1 MHECMNDPDWSLYR
15 AFLAVLTEGS
25 LSAAARAL
33 GLTQPTLG
41 RQVAELE
48 RALGVA
54 LFTRSPQGLKPT
66 DAALD
71 LAPHA
76 QAMAGA
82 ASAMARAAS
91 GAGDTARGIVRITA
105 SEIIGAE
112 VLPQIL
118 TTFRPLHPGVTIE
131 MALDNQQQDL
141 LRGAADIAVRMV
153 RPTQDALVA
162 RRLGQTH
169 LGAYAHRR
177 YLDAEGAPQGLD
189 DLQRHAVIGFD
200 RETPFLRAVIQGLPL
215 SRQGFA
221 FRADSD
227 LAQLAALRAG
237 LGIGFVQHG
246 VARREPD
253 LVPVCPGQIG
263 FALDVWLVMH
273 EDLRNTLR
281 MRTMFDH
288 LAQGLETFLATS
300 QPSAFG
306 R

>member
-1 MHECMNDPDWSLYR
+1 MTIDPDWSLYR
-15 AFLAVLTEGS
+15 AFLAVITEGS

-41 RQVAELE
+41 RQIAELE
-48 RALGVA
+48 RTLGVA

-91 GAGDTARGIVRITA
+91 GAGNAARGVVRLTA

-112 VLPQIL
+112 VLPRIL
-118 TTFRPLHPGVTIE
+118 ADFRPLHPGVVVE
-131 MALDNQQQDL
+131 LSLDNQQQDL

-162 RRLGQTH
+162 RRLADTH
-169 LGAYAHRR
+169 LGLYAHRR
-177 YLDAEGAPQGLD
+177 YVEANGAPATLEQLRD
-189 DLQRHAVIGFD
+189 HPLIGFD
-200 RETPFLRAVIQGLPL
+200 RGTPFLRGLVQRLPV
-215 SRQGFA
+215 SPAGFA

-237 LGIGFVQHG
+237 FGIGFVQIG
-246 VARREPD
+246 IARRDPD
-253 LVPVCPGQIG
+253 LIPVCPGQLG
-263 FALDVWLVMH
+263 FDLPVWLVMH
-273 EDLRNTLR
+273 EDLRATLR
-281 MRTMFDH
+281 MRAMFEH
-288 LAQGLETFLATS
+288 LADGLAAFLATS
-300 QPSAFG
+300 QP
-306 R
+306 

>member
-1 MHECMNDPDWSLYR
+1 MNDPDWSLYR

-41 RQVAELE
+41 RQIAQLE
-48 RALGVA
+48 RDLGVA

-82 ASAMARAAS
+82 ASALIRAAS
-91 GAGDTARGIVRITA
+91 GAGDTGRGVVRLTA

-112 VLPQIL
+112 VLPSIL
-118 TTFRPLHPGVTIE
+118 AAYRPLHPSVVIE
-131 MALDNQQQDL
+131 LSLDNQQQDL

-162 RRLGQTH
+162 KRLGDTH
-169 LGAYAHRR
+169 LGLYAHRR
-177 YLDAEGAPQGLD
+177 YVAADGAPATLDALAD
-189 DLQRHAVIGFD
+189 HALIGFD
-200 RETPFLRAVIQGLPL
+200 KGTPFLRGLVQRVPL
-215 SRQGFA
+215 PPQGFA

-227 LAQLAALRAG
+227 LAQLAAVRAG
-237 LGIGFVQHG
+237 FGIGFIQHG
-246 VARREPD
+246 VARRDPD
-253 LVPVCPGQIG
+253 LIPVCPGQIG
-263 FALDVWLVMH
+263 FDLPVWLVMH
-273 EDLRNTLR
+273 EDLRTTLR
-281 MRTMFDH
+281 MRTLFDH
-288 LAQGLETFLATS
+288 LADGLAAFLSTS
-300 QPSAFG
+300 QP
-306 R
+306 

>member
-1 MHECMNDPDWSLYR
+1 MQKCMSEPDWSLYR

-54 LFTRSPQGLKPT
+54 LFTRSPQGLKPSE
-66 DAALD
+66 AALD

-82 ASAMARAAS
+82 ASALVRAAS
-91 GAGDTARGIVRITA
+91 GAGDTARGVVRITA

-112 VLPQIL
+112 VLPAIL
-118 TTFRPLHPGVTIE
+118 AAYRPLHPGVVIE
-131 MALDNQQQDL
+131 LSLDNQAQDL

-162 RRLGQTH
+162 RRLADTH
-169 LGAYAHRR
+169 LGLYAHQR
-177 YLDAEGAPQGLD
+177 YLEAEGTPQTLD
-189 DLQRHAVIGFD
+189 QLKSHAVIGFD
-200 RETPFLRAVIQGLPL
+200 RETPFLRALIQRLPL
-215 SRQGFA
+215 APSGFA

-227 LAQLAALRAG
+227 LAQLAAIRAG
-237 LGIGFVQHG
+237 FGIGFVQHG
-246 VARREPD
+246 IARRDPG
-253 LVPVCPGQIG
+253 LVAVCPGQIG
-263 FALDVWLVMH
+263 FQLGVWLVMH
-273 EDLRNTLR
+273 EDLRATPR
-281 MRTMFDH
+281 MRTMFDE
-288 LAQGLETFLATS
+288 LAEGLGGFLETS
-300 QPSAFG
+300 QP
-306 R
+306 

>member
-1 MHECMNDPDWSLYR
+1 MHECMNEPDWSLYR
-15 AFLAVLTEGS
+15 AFLAVMTEGS

-54 LFTRSPQGLKPT
+54 LFTRSPQGVKPT

-71 LAPHA
+71 LRPHA

-82 ASAMARAAS
+82 ASALVRAAS
-91 GAGDTARGIVRITA
+91 GAGDTARGVVRLTA

-112 VLPQIL
+112 VLPPIL
-118 TTFRPLHPGVTIE
+118 ADFRPLHPGVAVE
-131 MALDNQQQDL
+131 LSLDNQQQDL

-162 RRLGQTH
+162 RRLADTH
-169 LGAYAHRR
+169 LGLYAHRR
-177 YLDAEGAPQGLD
+177 YAEAEGLPATVD
-189 DLQRHAVIGFD
+189 DLPAHAVIGFD
-200 RETPFLRAVIQGLPL
+200 RGTPFLRGLAQRLPL
-215 SRQGFA
+215 SRDGFS

-237 LGIGFVQHG
+237 FGIGFVQHG
-246 VARREPD
+246 IARRDPD
-253 LVPVCPGQIG
+253 LIPVCPGQIG
-263 FALDVWLVMH
+263 FALEVWLVMH
-273 EDLRNTLR
+273 EDLRATLR

-288 LAQGLETFLATS
+288 LAEGLSAFLATS
-300 QPSAFG
+300 GA
-306 R
+306 

>member
-1 MHECMNDPDWSLYR
+1 MHECMSDPDWNLYR

-41 RQVAELE
+41 RQVAQLE
-48 RALGVA
+48 HDLGVA

-82 ASAMARAAS
+82 AGAMARAAS
-91 GAGDTARGIVRITA
+91 GAGNTARGVVRLTA

-112 VLPQIL
+112 VLPAIL
-118 TTFRPLHPGVTIE
+118 AAYRPLHPGVVVE
-131 MALDNQQQDL
+131 LSLDNQQQDL

-153 RPTQDALVA
+153 RPTQEALVA
-162 RRLGQTH
+162 RRLADTH
-169 LGAYAHRR
+169 LGLYAHRR
-177 YLDAEGAPQGLD
+177 YIEAEGAPQTLE
-189 DLQRHAVIGFD
+189 DLKAHALVGFD
-200 RETPFLRAVIQGLPL
+200 RGTPFLRNLAQNLPV
-215 SRQGFA
+215 SRDGFA

-227 LAQLAALRAG
+227 LAQLAATRAG
-237 LGIGFVQHG
+237 FGIGFVQHG
-246 VARREPD
+246 IARREPD
-253 LVPVCPGQIG
+253 LIPVCPGLLG
-263 FALDVWLVMH
+263 FSLGVWLVMH
-273 EDLRNTLR
+273 EDLRATLR

-288 LAQGLETFLATS
+288 LAEGLSAFLATS
-300 QPSAFG
+300 GP
-306 R
+306 

>member
-1 MHECMNDPDWSLYR
+1 MDEPDWSLYR
-15 AFLAVLTEGS
+15 AFLAVMTEGS

-48 RALGVA
+48 RGLGVA

-82 ASAMARAAS
+82 ASALIRAAS
-91 GAGDTARGIVRITA
+91 GAGNTARGVVRLTA

-112 VLPQIL
+112 VLPRIL
-118 TTFRPLHPGVTIE
+118 ADFRPRHPGVAVE
-131 MALDNQQQDL
+131 VSLDNQQQDL

-162 RRLGQTH
+162 RRLADTH
-169 LGAYAHRR
+169 LGLYAHRN
-177 YLDAEGAPQGLD
+177 YLETEGVPTNLEQLRD
-189 DLQRHAVIGFD
+189 HAVVGFD
-200 RETPFLRAVIQGLPL
+200 KGTPFLRGLVQRVPL
-215 SRQGFA
+215 PPQGFA

-227 LAQLAALRAG
+227 LAQLAAVRAG
-237 LGIGFVQHG
+237 FGLGFIQHG
-246 VARREPD
+246 VARRDPD
-253 LVPVCPGQIG
+253 LVPICPGQIG
-263 FALDVWLVMH
+263 FDLPVWLVMH
-273 EDLRNTLR
+273 EDLRATLR
-281 MRTMFDH
+281 MRAMFDH
-288 LAQGLETFLATS
+288 LAEGLSAFLATS
-300 QPSAFG
+300 QP
-306 R
+306 

>member
-1 MHECMNDPDWSLYR
+1 MSEPDWSLYR
-15 AFLAVLTEGS
+15 AFLSVMTEGS

-48 RALGVA
+48 RSLGVA
-54 LFTRSPQGLKPT
+54 LFIRSPQGLKPT

-91 GAGDTARGIVRITA
+91 GAGNTARGIVRITA
-105 SEIIGAE
+105 SEIVGAE

-118 TTFRPLHPGVTIE
+118 AAYRPLHPGVVIE
-131 MALDNQQQDL
+131 LALDNQQQDL

-162 RRLGQTH
+162 RRLGDTH
-169 LGAYAHRR
+169 LGLYAHRR
-177 YLDAEGAPQGLD
+177 YIDAEGAPETLEQ
-189 DLQRHAVIGFD
+189 LQDHPLVGFD
-200 RETPFLRAVIQGLPL
+200 RGNPFLRGLAQRLPL
-215 SRQGFA
+215 SRDGFA

-227 LAQLAALRAG
+227 LAQLAAVRSG
-237 LGIGFVQHG
+237 FGIGFVQHG
-246 VARREPD
+246 IARRDPD
-253 LVPVCPGQIG
+253 LIPVCPGLIG
-263 FALDVWLVMH
+263 FSLGVWLVMH

-288 LAQGLETFLATS
+288 LADGLAAFLATS
-300 QPSAFG
+300 
-306 R
+306 RL

>member
-1 MHECMNDPDWSLYR
+1 MSDPDWSLYR
-15 AFLAVLTEGS
+15 AFLAVMTEGS
-25 LSAAARAL
+25 LSAAARTL

-71 LAPHA
+71 LHPHA

-82 ASAMARAAS
+82 ASALVRAAS
-91 GAGDTARGIVRITA
+91 GAGDTARGVVRITA

-112 VLPQIL
+112 VLPPIL
-118 TTFRPLHPGVTIE
+118 ADFRPLHPGVAVE
-131 MALDNQQQDL
+131 LSLDNQQQDL

-162 RRLGQTH
+162 RRLADTH
-169 LGAYAHRR
+169 LGLYAHRR
-177 YLDAEGAPQGLD
+177 YVEAQGAPQTLD
-189 DLQRHAVIGFD
+189 ALSDHALIGFD
-200 RETPFLRAVIQGLPL
+200 KGTPFLRGLVQRVPL
-215 SRQGFA
+215 PPQGFA

-227 LAQLAALRAG
+227 LAQLAAVRAG
-237 LGIGFVQHG
+237 FGIGFVQHG

-253 LVPVCPGQIG
+253 LIPVCPGQIG
-263 FALDVWLVMH
+263 FDLPIWLVMH
-273 EDLRNTLR
+273 EDLRATLR
-281 MRTMFDH
+281 MRAMFDH
-288 LAQGLETFLATS
+288 LAEGLSAFLAMS
-300 QPSAFG
+300 QP
-306 R
+306 

>member
-1 MHECMNDPDWSLYR
+1 MSEPDWSLYR

-66 DAALD
+66 DAAVD

-91 GAGDTARGIVRITA
+91 GAGDTARGIVRLTA
-105 SEIIGAE
+105 SEIVGAE
-112 VLPQIL
+112 VLPRIL
-118 TTFRPLHPGVTIE
+118 ADFRPLHPGVTVE
-131 MALDNQQQDL
+131 LSLDNQTEDL

-153 RPTQDALVA
+153 RPTQEALVA
-162 RRLGQTH
+162 RRLGDTH
-169 LGAYAHRR
+169 LGLYAHRR
-177 YLDAEGAPQGLD
+177 YLAAEGTPDTLEQLKD
-189 DLQRHAVIGFD
+189 HALVGFD
-200 RETPFLRAVIQGLPL
+200 RGTPFLRGLVQRVPL
-215 SRQGFA
+215 PPQGFA

-227 LAQLAALRAG
+227 LAQLAAVRAG
-237 LGIGFVQHG
+237 FGIGFVQHG
-246 VARREPD
+246 VARRDPA
-253 LVPVCPGQIG
+253 LVSLCEGQIG

-288 LAQGLETFLATS
+288 LADGLNAFLATS
-300 QPSAFG
+300 QP
-306 R
+306 

>member
-1 MHECMNDPDWSLYR
+1 MHEYMNEPDWSLYR

-82 ASAMARAAS
+82 ASAMTRAAS

-112 VLPQIL
+112 VLPSIL
-118 TTFRPLHPGVTIE
+118 AAFRPLHPGVVVE
-131 MALDNQQQDL
+131 LSLDNQQQDL

-162 RRLGQTH
+162 RHLGETH
-169 LGAYAHRR
+169 LGLYAHRR
-177 YLDAEGAPQGLD
+177 YVEAHGSPDTLEQ
-189 DLQRHAVIGFD
+189 LQDHPLVGFD
-200 RETPFLRAVIQGLPL
+200 RGNPFLRGLVQRLPM
-215 SRQGFA
+215 SRDGFA

-227 LAQLAALRAG
+227 LAQLAAVRAG
-237 LGIGFVQHG
+237 FGVGFVQHG

-253 LVPVCPGQIG
+253 LVPVCPGQVG
-263 FALDVWLVMH
+263 FALGVWLVMH
-273 EDLRNTLR
+273 EDLRNTPR

-288 LAQGLETFLATS
+288 LADGLGVFLRTS
-300 QPSAFG
+300 QP
-306 R
+306 

>member
-1 MHECMNDPDWSLYR
+1 MSDPDWSLYR
-15 AFLAVLTEGS
+15 AFLAVMTEGS

-54 LFTRSPQGLKPT
+54 LFTRSPQGVKPT

-71 LAPHA
+71 LRPHA

-82 ASAMARAAS
+82 ASALVRAAS
-91 GAGDTARGIVRITA
+91 GAGDTARGVVRLTA

-112 VLPQIL
+112 VLPPIL
-118 TTFRPLHPGVTIE
+118 ADFRPLHPAVSIE
-131 MALDNQQQDL
+131 LSLDNQQQDL

-162 RRLGQTH
+162 RRLADTH
-169 LGAYAHRR
+169 LGLYAHRR
-177 YLDAEGAPQGLD
+177 YVEVQGAPATLDALPD
-189 DLQRHAVIGFD
+189 HAVIGFD
-200 RETPFLRAVIQGLPL
+200 KGTPFLRGLIQRVPLPP
-215 SRQGFA
+215 QGFA

-227 LAQLAALRAG
+227 LAQLAAVRAG
-237 LGIGFVQHG
+237 FGIGFIQHG
-246 VARREPD
+246 VARRDPD

-263 FALDVWLVMH
+263 FELPVWLVMH
-273 EDLRNTLR
+273 EDLRATLR
-281 MRTMFDH
+281 MRAMFDH
-288 LAQGLETFLATS
+288 LAEGLDAFLATS
-300 QPSAFG
+300 QP
-306 R
+306 

>member
-1 MHECMNDPDWSLYR
+1 MHECMSDPDWSLYR

-76 QAMAGA
+76 RAMAGA
-82 ASAMARAAS
+82 ASALVRAAS
-91 GAGDTARGIVRITA
+91 GAGDTARGVVRLTA

-112 VLPQIL
+112 VLPSIL
-118 TTFRPLHPGVTIE
+118 AAYRPLHPGVAIE
-131 MALDNQQQDL
+131 LSLDNQQQDL

-162 RRLGQTH
+162 RRLGDTH
-169 LGAYAHRR
+169 LGLYAHRR
-177 YLDAEGAPQGLD
+177 YVEAEVAPATLDALAD
-189 DLQRHAVIGFD
+189 HALIGFD
-200 RETPFLRAVIQGLPL
+200 KGTPFLRGLVQRVPL
-215 SRQGFA
+215 PPRGFA

-227 LAQLAALRAG
+227 LAQLAAVRAG
-237 LGIGFVQHG
+237 FGIGFIQHG
-246 VARREPD
+246 VARPDPD
-253 LVPVCPGQIG
+253 LIPVCPGLIG
-263 FALDVWLVMH
+263 FDLPVWLVMH
-273 EDLRNTLR
+273 EDLRATLR
-281 MRTMFDH
+281 MRTLFDH
-288 LAQGLETFLATS
+288 LADGLDAFLATS
-300 QPSAFG
+300 QP
-306 R
+306 

>member
-1 MHECMNDPDWSLYR
+1 MSDPDWSLYR
-15 AFLAVLTEGS
+15 AFLAVMTEGS

-71 LAPHA
+71 LRPHA

-82 ASAMARAAS
+82 ASALVRAAS
-91 GAGDTARGIVRITA
+91 GAGDTARGVVRLTA

-112 VLPQIL
+112 VLPRIL
-118 TTFRPLHPGVTIE
+118 ADFRPLHPGVAVE
-131 MALDNQQQDL
+131 LSLDNQQQDL

-162 RRLGQTH
+162 RRLADTH
-169 LGAYAHRR
+169 LGLYAHRR
-177 YLDAEGAPQGLD
+177 YLEAEGVPATLQ
-189 DLQRHAVIGFD
+189 DLKGHAVVGFD
-200 RETPFLRAVIQGLPL
+200 RETPFLRALMQRLPL
-215 SRQGFA
+215 SRDDFA
-221 FRADSD
+221 LRADND
-227 LAQLAALRAG
+227 LAQLAAIRAG
-237 LGIGFVQHG
+237 CGVGFIQHG
-246 VARREPD
+246 VARRDPD
-253 LVPVCPGQIG
+253 LVPLCPGQIG
-263 FALDVWLVMH
+263 FDLPVWLVMH
-273 EDLRNTLR
+273 EDLRATPR

-288 LAQGLETFLATS
+288 LAEGLAAFLATS
-300 QPSAFG
+300 QP
-306 R
+306 

>member
-1 MHECMNDPDWSLYR
+1 MNDPDWSLYR

-48 RALGVA
+48 RALCVA

-66 DAALD
+66 DAAVD

-82 ASAMARAAS
+82 ASALARAAS
-91 GAGDTARGIVRITA
+91 GAGDSARGIVRITA
-105 SEIIGAE
+105 SEIVGAE
-112 VLPQIL
+112 VLPPIL
-118 TTFRPLHPGVTIE
+118 ADYRPLHPKVIVE
-131 MALDNQQQDL
+131 LSLDNQTQDL
-141 LRGAADIAVRMV
+141 LRGDADIAVRMV

-162 RRLGQTH
+162 RHLGETH
-169 LGAYAHRR
+169 LGLYAHRR
-177 YLDAEGAPQGLD
+177 YVEAHGSPDTLEQ
-189 DLQRHAVIGFD
+189 LQDHPLVGFD
-200 RETPFLRAVIQGLPL
+200 RGNPFLRGLVQRLPM
-215 SRQGFA
+215 SRDGFA

-227 LAQLAALRAG
+227 LAQLAAVRAG
-237 LGIGFVQHG
+237 FGVGFVQHG

-253 LVPVCPGQIG
+253 LVPVCPGQVG
-263 FALDVWLVMH
+263 FALGVWLVMH
-273 EDLRNTLR
+273 EDLRNTPR

-288 LAQGLETFLATS
+288 LADGLGVFLRTS
-300 QPSAFG
+300 QP
-306 R
+306 

>member
-1 MHECMNDPDWSLYR
+1 MNDPDWSLYR

-41 RQVAELE
+41 RQIAQLE
-48 RALGVA
+48 RDLGVA

-82 ASAMARAAS
+82 ASALIRAAS
-91 GAGDTARGIVRITA
+91 GAGDTGRGVVRLTA

-112 VLPQIL
+112 VLPSIL
-118 TTFRPLHPGVTIE
+118 AAYRPLHPSVVIE
-131 MALDNQQQDL
+131 LSLDNQQQDL

-162 RRLGQTH
+162 KRLGDTH
-169 LGAYAHRR
+169 LGLYAHRR
-177 YLDAEGAPQGLD
+177 YVAADGAPATLDALAD
-189 DLQRHAVIGFD
+189 HALIGFD
-200 RETPFLRAVIQGLPL
+200 KGTPFLRGLIQRVPLPP
-215 SRQGFA
+215 QGFA

-227 LAQLAALRAG
+227 LAQLAAVRAG
-237 LGIGFVQHG
+237 FGIGFIQHG
-246 VARREPD
+246 VARRDPD
-253 LVPVCPGQIG
+253 LIPVCPGQIG
-263 FALDVWLVMH
+263 FDLPVWLVMH
-273 EDLRNTLR
+273 EDLRTTLR
-281 MRTMFDH
+281 MRTLFDH
-288 LAQGLETFLATS
+288 LADGLAAFLSTS
-300 QPSAFG
+300 QP
-306 R
+306 

>member
-1 MHECMNDPDWSLYR
+1 MHKCMNDPDWSLYR
-15 AFLAVLTEGS
+15 AFLAVMTEGS

-71 LAPHA
+71 LQPHA

-82 ASAMARAAS
+82 ASALVRAAS
-91 GAGDTARGIVRITA
+91 GTGDTARGVVRVTA

-112 VLPQIL
+112 VLPPIL
-118 TTFRPLHPGVTIE
+118 ADFLPNHPGVAAE
-131 MALDNQQQDL
+131 LSLDNQQQDL

-162 RRLGQTH
+162 RRLADTH
-169 LGAYAHRR
+169 LGLYAHRR
-177 YLDAEGAPQGLD
+177 YIETEGAPTSLEQLRD
-189 DLQRHAVIGFD
+189 HAVVGFD
-200 RETPFLRAVIQGLPL
+200 KGTPFLRGLVQRVPL
-215 SRQGFA
+215 PPQGFA

-227 LAQLAALRAG
+227 LAQLAAVRAG
-237 LGIGFVQHG
+237 FGLGFIQHG
-246 VARREPD
+246 VARRDPD

-263 FALDVWLVMH
+263 FDLPVWLVMH
-273 EDLRNTLR
+273 ED
-281 MRTMFDH
+281 
-288 LAQGLETFLATS
+288 
-300 QPSAFG
+300 
-306 R
+306 

>member
-1 MHECMNDPDWSLYR
+1 MNDPDWSLYR

-25 LSAAARAL
+25 LSAAARTL

-48 RALGVA
+48 RALGLA

-66 DAALD
+66 DAGLE

-91 GAGDTARGIVRITA
+91 GAGDTARGVVRITA

-112 VLPQIL
+112 VLPRIL
-118 TTFRPLHPGVTIE
+118 AAYRPLHPGVIVE
-131 MALDNQQQDL
+131 LALDNQQQDL

-153 RPTQDALVA
+153 RPTQEALVA
-162 RRLGQTH
+162 RRLADTH
-169 LGAYAHRR
+169 LGLYAHRR
-177 YLDAEGAPQGLD
+177 YVEAEGAPTTLEQ
-189 DLQRHAVIGFD
+189 LQDHPLVGFD
-200 RETPFLRAVIQGLPL
+200 RGNPFLRDLAQRLPL
-215 SRQGFA
+215 SRNGFA

-227 LAQLAALRAG
+227 LAQLAAVRAG
-237 LGIGFVQHG
+237 FGVGFVQHG
-246 VARREPD
+246 IARREPD
-253 LVPVCPGQIG
+253 LIPVCPGLIRFSLG
-263 FALDVWLVMH
+263 IWLVMH
-273 EDLRNTLR
+273 EDLRGTLR

-288 LAQGLETFLATS
+288 LADGLTDFLATS
-300 QPSAFG
+300 QP
-306 R
+306 

>member
-1 MHECMNDPDWSLYR
+1 MHKYMSEPDWSLYR

-48 RALGVA
+48 RGLGVA

-76 QAMAGA
+76 RAMAGA

-91 GAGDTARGIVRITA
+91 GAGNTARGIVRLTA
-105 SEIIGAE
+105 SEIVGAE
-112 VLPQIL
+112 VLPSIL
-118 TTFRPLHPGVTIE
+118 AAYRPLHPGVVVE
-131 MALDNQQQDL
+131 LSLDNQQQDL

-153 RPTQDALVA
+153 QPTQDALVA
-162 RRLGQTH
+162 RRLGDTH
-169 LGAYAHRR
+169 LGLYAHRR
-177 YLDAEGAPQGLD
+177 YLDAEGTPETLAQLAD
-189 DLQRHAVIGFD
+189 HAMIGFD
-200 RETPFLRAVIQGLPL
+200 RETPFLRAVAQRLRLTHP
-215 SRQGFA
+215 GFA

-237 LGIGFVQHG
+237 FGIGFVQHG
-246 VARREPD
+246 LARRDPD

-263 FALDVWLVMH
+263 FQLEVWLVMH
-273 EDLRNTLR
+273 EDLRATLR

-288 LAQGLETFLATS
+288 LAEGLAAFLATS
-300 QPSAFG
+300 QP
-306 R
+306 

>member
-15 AFLAVLTEGS
+15 AFLAVMTEGS

-48 RALGVA
+48 RGLGVA

-82 ASAMARAAS
+82 ASALVRAAS
-91 GAGDTARGIVRITA
+91 GAGDTARGVVRLTA

-112 VLPQIL
+112 VLPPIL
-118 TTFRPLHPGVTIE
+118 ADFRPSHPRVTIE
-131 MALDNQQQDL
+131 LSLDNQQQDL

-153 RPTQDALVA
+153 RPTQDALIA
-162 RRLGQTH
+162 RRLADTH
-169 LGAYAHRR
+169 LGLYAHRR
-177 YLDAEGAPQGLD
+177 YVEAEGAPATLD
-189 DLQRHAVIGFD
+189 RLGDHALVGFD
-200 RETPFLRAVIQGLPL
+200 KGTPFLRGLAQRVPL
-215 SRQGFA
+215 PPAGFA

-227 LAQLAALRAG
+227 LAQLAAVRAG
-237 LGIGFVQHG
+237 FGIGFIQHG
-246 VARREPD
+246 VARRDPD
-253 LVPVCPGQIG
+253 LIPVCPGQIG
-263 FALDVWLVMH
+263 FDLPIWLVMH
-273 EDLRNTLR
+273 EDLRSTAR
-281 MRTMFDH
+281 MRAMFDH
-288 LAQGLETFLATS
+288 LAEGLSAFLATS
-300 QPSAFG
+300 QP
-306 R
+306 

>member
-1 MHECMNDPDWSLYR
+1 MHKCMSDPDWSLYR
-15 AFLAVLTEGS
+15 AFLAVMTEGS

-71 LAPHA
+71 LRPHA

-82 ASAMARAAS
+82 ASALVRAAS
-91 GAGDTARGIVRITA
+91 GAGDTARGVVRLTA

-112 VLPQIL
+112 VLPRIL
-118 TTFRPLHPGVTIE
+118 ADFRPLHPGVAVE
-131 MALDNQQQDL
+131 LSLDNQQQDL

-162 RRLGQTH
+162 RRLPDTH
-169 LGAYAHRR
+169 LGLYAHRR
-177 YLDAEGAPQGLD
+177 YVEAEGAPATLD
-189 DLQRHAVIGFD
+189 RLSDHSLVGFD
-200 RETPFLRAVIQGLPL
+200 KGTPFLRGLVQRVPL
-215 SRQGFA
+215 PPGGFA

-227 LAQLAALRAG
+227 LAQLAAVRAG
-237 LGIGFVQHG
+237 FGIGFIQHG
-246 VARREPD
+246 VARRDPD
-253 LVPVCPGQIG
+253 LIPVCPGQIG
-263 FALDVWLVMH
+263 FDLPVWLVMH
-273 EDLRNTLR
+273 EDLRATLL
-281 MRTMFDH
+281 MRAMFDH
-288 LAQGLETFLATS
+288 LVEGLAAFLATS
-300 QPSAFG
+300 QP
-306 R
+306 

>member
-1 MHECMNDPDWSLYR
+1 MSDPDWSLYR

-25 LSAAARAL
+25 LSAAARSL

-66 DAALD
+66 DAAVD

-91 GAGDTARGIVRITA
+91 GAGNAARGVVRLTA
-105 SEIIGAE
+105 SEIVGAE
-112 VLPQIL
+112 VLPPIL
-118 TTFRPLHPGVTIE
+118 ADFRPLHPGVTVE
-131 MALDNQQQDL
+131 LSLDNQTEDL

-153 RPTQDALVA
+153 RPTQEALVA
-162 RRLGQTH
+162 RRLGDTH
-169 LGAYAHRR
+169 LGLYAHRR
-177 YLDAEGAPQGLD
+177 YLAAEGTPGTLEQLKD
-189 DLQRHAVIGFD
+189 HALVGFD
-200 RETPFLRAVIQGLPL
+200 RGTPFLRGLLQRVPL
-215 SRQGFA
+215 RRDGFA

-227 LAQLAALRAG
+227 LAQLAAVRAG
-237 LGIGFVQHG
+237 FGIGFVQHG
-246 VARREPD
+246 VARRDPE
-253 LVPVCPGQIG
+253 LVSLCEGQIG

-288 LAQGLETFLATS
+288 LADGLSAFLATS
-300 QPSAFG
+300 QP
-306 R
+306 

>member
-1 MHECMNDPDWSLYR
+1 MHECMSEPDWSLYR

-41 RQVAELE
+41 RQVAALE
-48 RALGVA
+48 RGLGVA

-91 GAGDTARGIVRITA
+91 GAGNTARGIVRITA

-112 VLPQIL
+112 VLPSIL
-118 TTFRPLHPGVTIE
+118 AAYRPLHPGVVVE
-131 MALDNQQQDL
+131 LSLDNQQQDL

-162 RRLGQTH
+162 RRLGDTH
-169 LGAYAHRR
+169 LGLYAHRR
-177 YLDAEGAPQGLD
+177 YLEAEGTPRTLAELAD
-189 DLQRHAVIGFD
+189 HAVIGFD
-200 RETPFLRAVIQGLPL
+200 RGTPFLRGLAQRVPL
-215 SRQGFA
+215 SRDGFA

-227 LAQLAALRAG
+227 LAQLAAVRAG
-237 LGIGFVQHG
+237 FGVGFAQHG
-246 VARREPD
+246 VARRDPD
-253 LVPVCPGQIG
+253 LVPVCPGLIG
-263 FALDVWLVMH
+263 FQLEVWLVMH
-273 EDLRNTLR
+273 EDLRATLR

-288 LAQGLETFLATS
+288 LAEGLAAFLATS
-300 QPSAFG
+300 G
-306 R
+306 V